1 MKTIK
6 EQKWM
11 LFVYAS
17 LFIAL
22 GLVEFI
28 LGIINP
34 GLAIKVVS
42 YIIAAGLLVVGLL
55 HIITCLVA
63 ETKAFFKVALVL
75 GCIAIALG
83 ILLFIDPDILSAY
96 LVLFVAVLALAL
108 GAVLITKAI
117 LGIVFKYKAIW
128 IVIYFIMAVVS
139 ITIGI
144 LALVL
149 EGQLTIQILY
159 CSIGLLILA
168 LGIFMLIFGIKVLT
182 KKEDKVVEQQ

>member
-34 GLAIKVVS
+34 SLAIKVVS

-55 HIITCLVA
+55 HIITSLVA
-63 ETKAFFKVALVL
+63 ETKTFFKVALVL

-83 ILLFIDPDILSAY
+83 ILLFINPYILSDY
-96 LVLFVAVLALAL
+96 LVIFVAVLALAL
-108 GAVLITKAI
+108 GAVLIAKAI
-117 LGIVFKYKAIW
+117 IGIIFKYKAIW
-128 IVIYFIMAVVS
+128 IVVYFLMAALA
-139 ITIGI
+139 ITFGV
-144 LALVL
+144 LALVYQG
-149 EGQLTIQILY
+149 EFTQIIY
-159 CSIGLLILA
+159 CATGALIFA
-168 LGIFMLIFGIKVLT
+168 LGIFMLIFGIKVLS